1 MECEP
6 CLDGYGNVLLL
17 IVSFLVL
24 LALSS
29 FTVRSGIPLVVR
41 SRLSSTMPRIA
52 HASNSTGSL
61 PEGLGLMSLY
71 CLGRVPRSVDESVPK
86 RPSVNE
92 ASAEEAELA
101 KWKAAELFKVQRRD
115 DAFLDI
121 SFCVQMCV
129 NYLQVTAVA
138 ISINVDW
145 TSAIIALFRAAREP
159 SSTPESLRVVRAEFT
174 GGLTSGAAISSV
186 DCLMSDRAS
195 LERSV
200 ANVLVDLSLPL
211 VAIFVFVIVWSVAK
225 VRHGEGMV
233 FLLKRAS
240 LSAIAVLYISYISLS
255 KTLANVLNC
264 VEVHTADDPFAEGT
278 TYRWTV
284 DTSVHCYEGSH
295 TLLAAAVGWPF
306 LVIFSVGFPVAMA
319 AAILKQVKADYKK
332 GWIYDVASF
341 MYRSYKRQYRFW
353 ESIVMLR
360 KALLAGVVVFSY
372 QLEAN
377 LQQVLS
383 VFVLSLAL

>member
-1 MECEP
+1 M
-6 CLDGYGNVLLL
+6 
-17 IVSFLVL
+17 
-24 LALSS
+24 
-29 FTVRSGIPLVVR
+29 
-41 SRLSSTMPRIA
+41 
-52 HASNSTGSL
+52 
-61 PEGLGLMSLY
+61 
-71 CLGRVPRSVDESVPK
+71 
-86 RPSVNE
+86 
-92 ASAEEAELA
+92 
-101 KWKAAELFKVQRRD
+101 
-115 DAFLDI
+115 
-121 SFCVQMCV
+121 
-129 NYLQVTAVA
+129 
-138 ISINVDW
+138 
-145 TSAIIALFRAAREP
+145 
-159 SSTPESLRVVRAEFT
+159 RAEFT

-186 DCLMSDRAS
+186 DCLMSDRTS

-211 VAIFVFVIVWSVAK
+211 VAIFVFVLVWSVAK

-319 AAILKQVKADYKK
+319 AAILKQVKVDYKQ

-383 VFVLSLAL
+383 VFVLSLALYLQMFCRPFREEFDVLNDIESASLLVSLLTFVSSLFFRDSAVSEAGRAVITAVVCTSNLMLFCAFVSFFCVMGAEYLESVLDREGVEHRRDGRTLHILRVYLFVYLFGLARSAISRMFRFKGNEAGTASTET